1 LIFGAGHAED
11 GEATSLLSST
21 PLIDGG
27 FMTEGERAPQAN
39 AENGGVTPENKIA
52 GKRHSPGEGP
62 MQLKLPTDAA
72 SLEQTKRALRRTQV
86 SMLPL
91 QPKEFQ
97 RLEDARWARQDPDVL
112 AKYAGEFVV
121 PYERKIV
128 AHGKDAA
135 VVLADASQI
144 TGRPVEEL
152 PLVGVVDPLLDMP
165 R

>member
-1 LIFGAGHAED
+1 
-11 GEATSLLSST
+11 
-21 PLIDGG
+21 
-27 FMTEGERAPQAN
+27 MTMGERTPRAN
-39 AENGGVTPENKIA
+39 ADNAGGNPANKAWPAEGVNGTA
-52 GKRHSPGEGP
+52 GKHHSPREGP
-62 MQLKLPTDAA
+62 MQPKLPTDAT

-112 AKYAGEFVV
+112 TNYPGEFVV

-135 VVLADASQI
+135 VVLAEAAQI

>member
-1 LIFGAGHAED
+1 
-11 GEATSLLSST
+11 
-21 PLIDGG
+21 
-27 FMTEGERAPQAN
+27 MTMGERTPRAKADNVSERPAN
-39 AENGGVTPENKIA
+39 GTWPTDGVNGNA
-52 GKRHSPGEGP
+52 GKHHSPKEGP
-62 MQLKLPTDAA
+62 MQPKLPTDAS
-72 SLEQTKRALRRTQV
+72 SLEKTRQALRRTRI

-112 AKYAGEFVV
+112 VQYLGEFVV
-121 PYERKIV
+121 PYQRKIV

-135 VVLADASQI
+135 VVLAEAAQI
-144 TGRPVEEL
+144 TGRPAEEL